1 MNELN
6 ELTVLNTRSEQKALK
21 EPAGRDTDAVVHEA
35 RLYVAASITV
45 VVNGTPETTVAPTLQ
60 AWIDALSAR
69 GVLPAALAT
78 AVNGHFVP
86 RNLRAQQPLAEGDTI
101 LTFQPIQG
109 G

>member
-6 ELTVLNTRSEQKALK
+6 ELNELNTRSKPKARS
-21 EPAGRDTDAVVHEA
+21 GSDADAAVHEA
-35 RLYVAASITV
+35 LLVVAASITV
-45 VVNGTPETTVAPTLQ
+45 VVNGTPETTAAPTLQ
-60 AWIDALSAR
+60 AWVDALGAR